1 MSFLGELKKVQKDLR
16 ISLQEALQKAI
27 SNTYSEIKECTIEFT
42 YPKYSKFGDYATN
55 IALSL
60 AKNLK
65 TNPMTIAEQIVA
77 NLDLPKFVKKV
88 QIEKPGFINIF
99 LDSKQIIKKE
109 LEKFTKG
116 YKLNKTNLKII
127 VEHTSVNPNKA
138 LHVGHLRNAVLGDT
152 LARLLANYV
161 EKVEIQNYID
171 DTGLQVAD
179 TTAALKLYG
188 EQKNQKERFDFY
200 CWDIYAKFHSE
211 LKQED
216 KELELSKLRREVLEQ
231 IEKQQGKYYKVSQE
245 VVHRILDHHLS
256 DLAKLNV
263 EYNLLIHE
271 RDIIGFKLW
280 DYAFELLKKSGK
292 IKYYETGEFAGCW
305 VFESEHMPAKIL
317 VRSNGT
323 KVYTAK
329 DIAYHLWKIG
339 ALDFDFLYGQW
350 QGELYKNPNLI
361 HTDPAGSKMPDKFGH
376 ADKVINVIDYRQS
389 YPQQVVRE
397 AVEEVTGKSNLIYHL
412 AYGVVN
418 LSKNTAARLGI
429 DTSDGKN
436 VYAMSGRKGVGI
448 KAWDLYNAVKSAVLQ
463 KVKETYKDKAETIDI
478 DAITTAAIRY
488 QLIRYTAARDI
499 VFDIDEATQFVGKTG
514 PYLQYSYVRALN
526 ILRKYTKKQ
535 EKDKAINDMKNK
547 IAKSNVDIP
556 KTEMPSEIND
566 LIVLLA
572 KHQEAMLDSAL
583 AIEPAVYAEYAF
595 NLASAFNTFYEKV
608 HILSEQDEAKQ
619 LFYMT
624 IVFIFLIN
632 MQKILENLGI
642 TPVERM

>member
-1 MSFLGELKKVQKDLR
+1 MNFVGELKKVQKYLR
-16 ISLQEALQKAI
+16 ISLQEALQKTVSKTFPDVKEYAI
-27 SNTYSEIKECTIEFT
+27 ELT

-60 AKNLK
+60 AKKLK
-65 TNPMTIAEQIVA
+65 NNPMVIAEQIVA

-99 LDSKQIIKKE
+99 LDSKQILKKE
-109 LEKFTKG
+109 LENLTRNIKHGKAS
-116 YKLNKTNLKII
+116 LKII

-161 EKVEIQNYID
+161 EQIEIQNYID

-188 EQKNQKERFDFY
+188 EQRDKNVRFDYY

-216 KELELSKLRREVLEQ
+216 KEPQLSRLRREVLEQ
-231 IEKQQGKYYKVSQE
+231 IEKQQGEHYKVSQG
-245 VVHRILDHHLS
+245 VVHKILDHHLS
-256 DLAKLNV
+256 DLAKLNI

-280 DYAFELLKKSGK
+280 DYAFKLLQKSGK
-292 IKYYETGEFAGCW
+292 LKYYETGEFAGCW
-305 VFESEHMPAKIL
+305 VFESEHMPPKIL

-339 ALDFDFLYGQW
+339 ALDFDFLYSQW
-350 QGELYKNPNLI
+350 QGKLYENSNLI
-361 HTDPAGSKMPDKFGH
+361 HTDPTGSEMPDKFGH

-418 LSKNTAARLGI
+418 LSKNTASRLGI

-463 KVKETYKDKAETIDI
+463 KVKETYKDKADTIDV

-526 ILRKYTKKQ
+526 ILRKYTNCE

-547 IAKSNVDIP
+547 IAKSNVKIP
-556 KTEMPSEIND
+556 ETELTSDIND
-566 LIVLLA
+566 LIVLLT
-572 KHQEAMLDSAL
+572 KHQEALLDSVL

-595 NLASAFNTFYEKV
+595 NLASAFNSFYEKV
-608 HILSEQDEAKQ
+608 HILSEQDNTRQ

-624 IVFIFLIN
+624 LVFMFLMNMRKIFG
-632 MQKILENLGI
+632 NLGI
-642 TPVERM
+642 IPVERM